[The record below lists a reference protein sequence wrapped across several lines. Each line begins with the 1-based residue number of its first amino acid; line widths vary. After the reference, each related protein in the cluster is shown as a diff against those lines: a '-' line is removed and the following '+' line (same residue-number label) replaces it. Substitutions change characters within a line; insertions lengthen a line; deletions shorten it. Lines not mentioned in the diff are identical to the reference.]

1 MLMVTE
7 DLQNILVFDVE
18 TSTHNKGHP
27 FDPRNFLVSYSTLT
41 YESSPTF
48 KYYLDPDFTS
58 YGSVCVD
65 QSNAL
70 VGFNIKFD
78 LHWLRNLHSQCDL
91 AKVKIWDCQLAE
103 FIYNGQQGSYAS
115 LNEVCGKYGLPT
127 KIDLVKEY
135 WDKGISTE
143 DIPVSILR
151 EYNDWDVQ
159 LTKMLFDVQQR
170 LLSEKQKRLVWL
182 IGEDLK
188 TLQDAEYNGI
198 KFAAD
203 KAREK
208 LASLSTEVMG
218 IETSLRRYLP
228 DEITAHPTAALE
240 FNYDSGDHVSALLY
254 GGIISFD
261 WFTEEQ
267 ATYKSGEKKGQ
278 DYVRRRWQTTDVS
291 FKQRFKPLEGTEVA
305 KTAKIPDA
313 KQRFYQTDQP
323 TFAQLKTR
331 NSEDRVLL
339 GLLTQRADKIKV
351 VEMIESILNKMETM
365 NWQDDLIHGQFNQN
379 VVVTGRLSSS
389 APNLQNTPPEV
400 DELFVSRYVD

>member
-1 MLMVTE
+1 MSSNTVE
-7 DLQNILVFDVE
+7 NVLVFDAE

-78 LHWLRNLHSQCDL
+78 LHWLRNLYNQCDL

-115 LNEVCGKYGLPT
+115 LNEVCEKYGLPI

-143 DIPVSILR
+143 DIPVPILR

-182 IGEDLK
+182 LGEDLK

-198 KFAAD
+198 KFATD

-208 LASLSTEVMG
+208 SARLSAEILG
-218 IETSLRRYLP
+218 IEDALRSYLP
-228 DEITAHPTAALE
+228 DEITADTTGALK

-254 GGIISFD
+254 GGTLAFD
-261 WFTEEQ
+261 WAVETP
-267 ATYKSGEKKGQ
+267 AVYKSGQKIGQ
-278 DYVRRRWQTTDVS
+278 EYIKREWHTTEVS
-291 FKQRFKPLEGTEVA
+291 FEQRFKPLEGTEVA
-305 KTAKIPDA
+305 KTAKNPNA
-313 KQRFYQTDQP
+313 VQRFYQTDQP
-323 TFAQLKTR
+323 TLAQLKTK
-331 NSEDRVLL
+331 NSENKRLL
-339 GLLTQRADKIKV
+339 ELLKRRSDKIKV

-365 NWQDDLIHGQFNQN
+365 HWQDDLIHGQFNQN
-379 VVVTGRLSSS
+379 VAVTGRLSSS

-400 DELFVSRYVD
+400 DELFVSRYAD

>member
-1 MLMVTE
+1 MQLNELMRV
-7 DLQNILVFDVE
+7 LVFDAE
-18 TSTHNKGHP
+18 TTTHNKGHP
-27 FDPRNFLVSYSTLT
+27 FDPRNFLVSYACLFHDDIS
-41 YESSPTF
+41 F
-48 KYYLDPDFTS
+48 KYHLDPDFNS
-58 YGSVCVD
+58 FLGNILRSRD
-65 QSNAL
+65 LAL

-78 LHWLRNLHSQCDL
+78 LHWVNNVWNCSTYGV
-91 AKVKIWDCQLAE
+91 KVWDCQLAE

-115 LNEVCGKYGLPT
+115 LNEVCEKYGLPT
-127 KIDLVKEY
+127 KIDLVKDY
-135 WDKGISTE
+135 WERGISTE
-143 DIPVSILR
+143 DIPLPILR
-151 EYNDWDVQ
+151 EYNEWDVQ

-182 IGEDLK
+182 IGEDLQ

-198 KFAAD
+198 KFDTD

-208 LASLSTEVMG
+208 LTSLSAEVMG
-218 IETSLRRYLP
+218 IEASLRRYLP
-228 DEITAHPTAALE
+228 DEITAHSTAALE

-254 GGIISFD
+254 GGVISFD

-278 DYVRRRWQTTDVS
+278 DYVRRRWQTTEVP
-291 FKQRFKPLEGTEVA
+291 FQQRFKPLEGTEVA
-305 KTAKIPDA
+305 KTAKLPDA

-323 TFAQLKTR
+323 TLAQLKTR

-351 VEMIESILNKMETM
+351 VEMIGSILNKMETM
-365 NWQDDLIHGQFNQN
+365 NWQDNLIHGQFNQN

-389 APNLQNTPPEV
+389 APNLQNTPVEV
-400 DELFVSRYVD
+400 DELFVSRYA